1 MNTSPVVLRTY
12 LSIDLMIQKLIVIS
26 PFIPDAD
33 EPTESD
39 DENEP
44 YLIYY
49 EYLLSKKNSELP
61 QVISQ
66 SYGDDEQVRI
76 TFKSDVALSLTYLL

>member
-1 MNTSPVVLRTY
+1 MDVHSMFVHR
-12 LSIDLMIQKLIVIS
+12 

-33 EPTESD
+33 EPTASD

-49 EYLLSKKNSELP
+49 EYLLSKDISEIP
-61 QVISQ
+61 QVISN
-66 SYGDDEQVRI
+66 SYGDDEQASRVL
-76 TFKSDVALSLTYLL
+76 KSFSRKAY

>member
-1 MNTSPVVLRTY
+1 LTVF
-12 LSIDLMIQKLIVIS
+12 S

-66 SYGDDEQVRI
+66 SYGDDEQVRVQ
-76 TFKSDVALSLTYLL
+76 FKPDVTRSLISFAYRPFLRSTPSLSAI

>member
-1 MNTSPVVLRTY
+1 MH
-12 LSIDLMIQKLIVIS
+12 S

-33 EPTESD
+33 EPTAAD

-49 EYLLSKKNSELP
+49 EYLLSKTNSELP
-61 QVISQ
+61 QVISN
-66 SYGDDEQVRI
+66 SYGDDEQVI
-76 TFKSDVALSLTYLL
+76 SLKYWRFRSTTNTAADGS

>member
-1 MNTSPVVLRTY
+1 
-12 LSIDLMIQKLIVIS
+12 MIQKLTGTS

-76 TFKSDVALSLTYLL
+76 NLKSDVALIIDIFPYRPFLRSMPSLSAI